1 MVTEVVDFDIIEEV
15 TTQINSDASS
25 KKINNVEEFV
35 EIKEEI
41 TEIKSPT
48 KNISSD
54 SNSGKEYSSQN
65 IGMIQKQDIIKRPDS
80 VEAKVY
86 RLKSK
91 FVKERLY
98 ITLSYVQTEDGE
110 NRPIE
115 MFINSKDLS
124 KLPEYTVLTRLI
136 STIFRTFK
144 DPKFILEELKSIYDP
159 NGGYFSKGR
168 YIYSFYSEIALI
180 IERFFI
186 DIGFMA
192 DQESKLD
199 NWIDNAKKMNPDKKI
214 IENNFKICPQ
224 CNEKSLQIDGGCL
237 ICINP
242 DCGYSKCS

>member
-1 MVTEVVDFDIIEEV
+1 MVVEIIDFTQIEEV
-15 TTQINSDASS
+15 KEVPQVDAG
-25 KKINNVEEFV
+25 V
-35 EIKEEI
+35 KEEI
-41 TEIKSPT
+41 TEIKSPE
-48 KNISSD
+48 NQS
-54 SNSGKEYSSQN
+54 SSQ
-65 IGMIQKQDIIKRPDS
+65 IGMIQKEDVIKRPES

-98 ITLSYVQTEDGE
+98 ITLSYVEMEDGT

-136 STIFRTFK
+136 STIFRTFS

-180 IERFFI
+180 IEKFFI

-214 IENNFKICPQ
+214 IENNFKICPH
-224 CNEKSLQIDGGCL
+224 CNEKSLQVDGGCL